1 VLFEP
6 HHFLEVVVEEAG
18 LYLPSHLVVE
28 EEEVVEVEE
37 AGLYL
42 PSHLVV
48 EEEVEDS
55 FLVEAE
61 AEAEDSFLVVVE
73 EDS

>member
-1 VLFEP
+1 
-6 HHFLEVVVEEAG
+6 
-18 LYLPSHLVVE
+18 LVVE